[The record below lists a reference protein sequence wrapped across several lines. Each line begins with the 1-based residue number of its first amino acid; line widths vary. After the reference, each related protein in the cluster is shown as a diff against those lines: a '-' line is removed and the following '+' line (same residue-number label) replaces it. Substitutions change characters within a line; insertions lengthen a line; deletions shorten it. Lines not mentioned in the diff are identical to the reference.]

1 MSNLNDSDQKL
12 HAAELK
18 IEYLIDLHDKDQDL
32 MLYYINQ
39 IKIINNKVELLEKQ
53 HDTDQNNNKV
63 ELLEKQHD
71 TDQNNNKVELLE
83 KQHDINKNLQNYDK
97 FIINGLKWDNLML
110 KCKIDYLTKQLSDVN
125 EQLKNNIE

>member
-39 IKIINNKVELLEKQ
+39 IKII
-53 HDTDQNNNKV
+53 NNKV